1 MIVFEWDDEKAKAN
15 LAKHGVSFE
24 QAREAFGDPFGL
36 ELIDD
41 RFEYGEE
48 RLILIARAQSRFL
61 TVVYVERD
69 QTHRVI
75 SARPSSKAEQ
85 DAYFEAQR

>member
-1 MIVFEWDDEKAKAN
+1 MIDFEWDNEKAKAN

-48 RLILIARAQSRFL
+48 RLILIARAQGRFL
-61 TVVYVERD
+61 TVVYIERD

-85 DAYFEAQR
+85 DAYFKAQR